1 VLIFS
6 IAFST
11 VLFTSAAVM
20 GYKMF
25 GESTESQFTLNLPQ
39 NLVVSKIA
47 IWATVIALS
56 TLFRGPLICTEH
68 FRQDFPS
75 FSVMLTLLLTYVAG
89 SKSNN
94 QICLNDNSTSYEFGR
109 VAAPKSAE
117 VRKRNHA

>member
-47 IWATVIALS
+47 IWATVIALVYTILEAHFSVLS
-56 TLFRGPLICTEH
+56 TLDRFCLILSH
-68 FRQDFPS
+68 ADFS
-75 FSVMLTLLLTYVAG
+75 LDFCCRW
-89 SKSNN
+89 
-94 QICLNDNSTSYEFGR
+94 QIQLPNMR
-109 VAAPKSAE
+109 
-117 VRKRNHA
+117 